1 MNSKRVGLRLK
12 GFTLVEMIVVI
23 AIIAT
28 LAGIV
33 SLAMN
38 AYRRDA
44 IIETNNN
51 KAQLVYTGIQ
61 NQLIQCEIKQDDSI
75 FDIDKK
81 GNSDKIKYVE
91 LAFSMTVN
99 KISDDI
105 YVKTTYTAGGEKNKV
120 VSATTDSLEA
130 DESFKHY
137 KKLTEAIKANVD
149 STFEGIV
156 KVYIDYENYLV
167 DSVIYL
173 ENMRSI
179 GAGDFGGLTTDVNF
193 EVAPIKD
200 YIKKYGNYHSIYSVK
215 NQEEMA
221 DKAGIYCGVY
231 PLYNEIS

>member
-1 MNSKRVGLRLK
+1 MNSKKIGLRLK

-23 AIIAT
+23 AIIAA
-28 LAGIV
+28 LAGIG
-33 SLAMN
+33 SLAMSGF
-38 AYRRDA
+38 RRDA
-44 IIETNNN
+44 LIETNNN

-75 FDIDKK
+75 FDIEKK
-81 GNSDKIKYVE
+81 GNTDKIEYVE

-99 KISDDI
+99 EISDDI
-105 YVKTTYTAGGEKNKV
+105 YIKAKYTAAGEKNKT
-120 VSATTDSLEA
+120 VSAATDSAEA
-130 DESFKHY
+130 DEAFKHY
-137 KKLTEAIKANVD
+137 KKLTEAIRANID

-193 EVAPIKD
+193 TTAPIKD
-200 YIKKYGNYHSIYSVK
+200 FIKEYGDYHTMYNEKSQKELV
-215 NQEEMA
+215 
-221 DKAGIYCGVY
+221 DKAGIYCGAY
-231 PLYNEIS
+231 PLYSEIT